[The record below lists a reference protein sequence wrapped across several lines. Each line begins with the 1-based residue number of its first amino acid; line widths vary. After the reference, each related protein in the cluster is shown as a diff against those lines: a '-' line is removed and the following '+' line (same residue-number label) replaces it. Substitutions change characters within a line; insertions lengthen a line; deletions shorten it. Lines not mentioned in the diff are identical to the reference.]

1 MDYSK
6 AIEFGA
12 AQQLLQ
18 SQIKMINAEI
28 SEWIS
33 QKNNLL
39 NQSVTNL
46 KENITPSFQTNG
58 DIICNLLREKNIE
71 GYDGYINEW
80 QELVSNR
87 NAILKNISTL
97 NDDILTWSIS

>member
-28 SEWIS
+28 SDWIS
-33 QKNNLL
+33 QK
-39 NQSVTNL
+39 
-46 KENITPSFQTNG
+46 
-58 DIICNLLREKNIE
+58 IIC
-71 GYDGYINEW
+71 
-80 QELVSNR
+80 
-87 NAILKNISTL
+87 
-97 NDDILTWSIS
+97 

>member
-28 SEWIS
+28 SDWIN
-33 QKNNLL
+33 QKNDLL

-58 DIICNLLREKNIE
+58 DIICSLLKEKNIE
-71 GYDGYINEW
+71 GYDGYISEW

>member
-33 QKNNLL
+33 QKNDLL

-46 KENITPSFQTNG
+46 KENITPSLQTNG
-58 DIICNLLREKNIE
+58 DIICNLLKEKNIE
-71 GYDGYINEW
+71 GYDNYVSEW